1 VLHRLPRE
9 VDATF
14 TELQESIIAWG
25 IIQERR
31 KRELPS

>member
-14 TELQESIIAWG
+14 TELQESLIAWDV
-25 IIQERR
+25 IQQRR
-31 KRELPS
+31 KKELPS